1 LGPPGS
7 GKGTQ
12 GCLLAQRHDL
22 LLLSTG
28 EVLRQA
34 VAAHTHLGTQVR
46 SSVES
51 GDLVPDRLVIRIVL
65 LRLDENC
72 RRAAPCGF
80 VLDGFPRS
88 VPQAIA
94 LDAWAERRGC
104 PLHVA
109 VRLLVSR
116 VELERRLRRRA
127 LALGRADDAVDRV
140 GHRIELYE
148 ATAPALA
155 SYYRRRGL
163 LADVDGEGDEAE
175 VARRVDRA
183 VMRGAVAREDLDR
196 WSSSHRMGTPIV
208 RPWILRCRVSRRRRC
223 HRRTVNVPR
232 WARRTPT

>member
-12 GCLLAQRHDL
+12 GRLLAQRHDL
-22 LLLSTG
+22 VLLSTG

-34 VAAHTHLGTQVR
+34 VVARTHLGGHVR

-51 GDLVPDRLVIRIVL
+51 GDLVPDPLVINMVL
-65 LRLDENC
+65 LRLEEDR
-72 RRAAPCGF
+72 RRAAPRGF

-88 VPQAIA
+88 VPQAVA
-94 LDAWAERRGC
+94 LDTWAERRGC

-127 LALGRADDAVDRV
+127 LALGRPDDTVDRA
-140 GHRIELYE
+140 GHRIELYQ
-148 ATAPALA
+148 ATAHALA

-163 LADVDGEGDEAE
+163 LADVDGEGDEDE
-175 VARRVDRA
+175 VGSRVDRA
-183 VMRGAVAREDLDR
+183 VMRAAVAREDLGRLSPVTQNGHPDR
-196 WSSSHRMGTPIV
+196 SGVHPPLPRRSSTMMS
-208 RPWILRCRVSRRRRC
+208 
-223 HRRTVNVPR
+223 
-232 WARRTPT
+232 